1 MGCPVCHWTLSR
13 HVGDPPRMTRH
24 TLFQVPQQTSKCLN
38 RQIQPLEP
46 RIFNFSRNRRR
57 KKGTGRVGKF
67 HSYFLRRNLR
77 AAPYQERCCDTA
89 TLSHHAATAAT
100 RILVIS
106 CSEDGASYKFFSIDQ
121 GLNPGFLHCFKANN
135 KQIRN
140 CFNVKN
146 EELKNVSDAPWSH

>member
-13 HVGDPPRMTRH
+13 HVGDPPRMTH
-24 TLFQVPQQTSKCLN
+24 SVSSPIANQQMFEQTDTL
-38 RQIQPLEP
+38 QPLEP

-89 TLSHHAATAAT
+89 TLSATAAT